1 MTTRSRT
8 AGSARASAGVPSRRL
23 VRALAAGLGPV
34 LLVLCLTSCSKDP
47 EADYCDALRSSRSDL
62 VRGLQGG
69 AGSAA
74 ETALGVMKDLRAAA
88 PPELHDEWD
97 TVVFAYEDLVQAV
110 EATGA
115 PIDDFGAKTR
125 PDGVSPRQWRQ
136 VREFAA
142 TLSSPRVIDA
152 ARGIEDHAREVC
164 DVDLE
169 S

>member
-1 MTTRSRT
+1 MAALT
-8 AGSARASAGVPSRRL
+8 AGLTPGRGWAAALAGVL
-23 VRALAAGLGPV
+23 LTGL
-34 LLVLCLTSCSKDP
+34 LTGCSNDP

-74 ETALGVMKDLRAAA
+74 ETALGVMKKLRAAA
-88 PPELHDEWD
+88 PQELQDEWD
-97 TVVFAYEDLVQAV
+97 TVVFAYEDLVQSV

-125 PDGVSPRQWRQ
+125 PDGVSPQQWRQ

-142 TLSSPRVIDA
+142 KLSSPRVIDA
-152 ARGIEDHAREVC
+152 ARGIEDHARQVC